1 MLQKHPL
8 RFYFLDWKYTPSEVL
23 YYRHFLTRQN
33 SRTLA
38 EWEEDAIKNFMTKF
52 DFDGLS
58 SSTYFEARSN
68 QVIIEIDGDKL
79 ISPYDTKTTRFS
91 GDTQ

>member
-8 RFYFLDWKYTPSEVL
+8 RFYFLDGKYTPCEISH
-23 YYRHFLTRQN
+23 YRQFFEGKN
-33 SRTLA
+33 SRTLT

-58 SSTYFEARSN
+58 SSAYFEVRSN
-68 QVIIEIDGDKL
+68 QVIIEINGDKL
-79 ISPYDTKTTRFS
+79 TSPYDTKITRFS
-91 GDTQ
+91 VDTQ